1 MSPLFDPI
9 RRRDVPATP
18 EEAVRQA
25 VLRYL
30 METLRV
36 PPRLIG
42 VEFSLSSLV
51 PGDFRR
57 VDIVVWTPGQGQLA
71 PWLLV
76 ECKAPGVRLNDDVAL
91 QAGHYLARVPCEY
104 VMITNGADTR
114 YLEKR
119 GDAYRLVDALPF
131 YSVAPRNPGRPRDPG

>member
-1 MSPLFDPI
+1 MSPLYDPI
-9 RRRDVPATP
+9 RRREVPATP

-57 VDIVVWTPGQGQLA
+57 VDIVVWKPGAGALA

-76 ECKAPGVRLNDDVAL
+76 ECKAPGVRLDDDVAL
-91 QAGHYLARVPCEY
+91 QAAHYLARVPCEY
-104 VMITNGADTR
+104 VMITNGPVTR
-114 YLEKR
+114 YLER
-119 GDAYRLVDALPF
+119 AGEGYRLAGALP
-131 YSVAPRNPGRPRDPG
+131 YYAAGTA

>member
-9 RRRDVPATP
+9 RRREVPATP

-30 METLRV
+30 MEIV
-36 PPRLIG
+36 GAPPRLIG

-51 PGDFRR
+51 SGDFRR
-57 VDIVVWTPGQGQLA
+57 LDIVVWKPGTGQLA

-76 ECKAPGVRLNDDVAL
+76 ECKAPGVRLDDDVAL

-104 VMITNGADTR
+104 VMVTNGADTR
-114 YLEKR
+114 YLER
-119 GDAYRLVDALPF
+119 AGEGYRLVRALPYF
-131 YSVAPRNPGRPRDPG
+131 PVASGQS

>member
-1 MSPLFDPI
+1 MSGLFDPI
-9 RRRDVPATP
+9 RRREVPATP

-30 METLRV
+30 LDAVGV
-36 PPRLIG
+36 PPRLVG
-42 VEFSLSSLV
+42 VEFSLSALM

-57 VDIVVWTPGQGQLA
+57 VDIVVWKPGPGQLT

-76 ECKAPGVRLNDDVAL
+76 ECKAPGVRLDDDVAL

-104 VMITNGADTR
+104 LMVTNGPDTR
-114 YLEKR
+114 YLEKA
-119 GDAYRLVDALPF
+119 GEGYRLVGALPYF
-131 YSVAPRNPGRPRDPG
+131 PGRAEAI